1 MTTTKRETA
10 TPSNKPDAELL
21 RLDAELTTFRNELD
35 AGLHPE
41 EGGDVPDVAIEHLD
55 EIERKIAAVPAN
67 TFAGLAVK
75 LRIGTDNQPFR
86 LDPDS
91 QEDQLTA
98 DELNLMT
105 ALADAER
112 LAGDTI

>member
-35 AGLHPE
+35 AGLPPE